1 MADWRPLNSRGG
13 IITDVKFDTDGRRI
27 IRTRQ
32 EVDHIL
38 DGNKFQRDHLDHRRY
53 DKSLG
58 RKVAEV
64 PATIIHK
71 WLQEGIDIW
80 SGECQDAI
88 ARKLNDPDW
97 AYLRT
102 DNGGHIG
109 VSNGV
114 AR

>member
-1 MADWRPLNSRGG
+1 MAGA
-13 IITDVKFDTDGRRI
+13 F

-38 DGNKFQRDHLDHRRY
+38 DGNKFQRNHGLTNRRY

-80 SGECQDAI
+80 SGECQD
-88 ARKLNDPDW
+88 
-97 AYLRT
+97 
-102 DNGGHIG
+102 GHCAQAERSRLGIFTHRQRRPHW
-109 VSNGV
+109 SEQ
-114 AR
+114 RCRSLIPPISRPR